1 MTAPGHV
8 TTPSRWTAI
17 ALEIAV
23 LAPWAALAGVWI
35 AVTLGGL
42 VTGDGLRL
50 QSLASRW
57 LTLFLLI
64 AVMAAAVEILGALVL
79 WFRRRGRD

>member
-1 MTAPGHV
+1 
-8 TTPSRWTAI
+8 
-17 ALEIAV
+17 
-23 LAPWAALAGVWI
+23 VWI